1 MWRIIRKIRN
11 IKYALREIKWF
22 IQRGKRGYADSDLWY
37 LYWYISNL
45 MVNALKQ
52 FDERRCGYPS
62 CLTDKEWSKK
72 LNEMREGF
80 EFYKNVDHI
89 EDEAFEK
96 FGSERKA
103 GELLWLEHVEKQRK
117 IAEKKLN
124 IFIKYFEHL
133 WD

>member
-1 MWRIIRKIRN
+1 MRIIHKIRSF
-11 IKYALREIKWF
+11 LREIKWF
-22 IQRGKRGYADSDLWY
+22 IQRGKRGYADSDLWD

-45 MVNALKQ
+45 IVDALKE
-52 FDERRCGYPS
+52 FDKRRGGHPGY
-62 CLTDKEWSKK
+62 LTDKKWSEK

-80 EFYKNVDHI
+80 EFYKNVDDI
-89 EDEAFEK
+89 ESEAFEK
-96 FGSERKA
+96 FGDKRKA
-103 GELLWLEHVEKQRK
+103 GKLLWLEDVEKQRK